1 MIDKPNKIDPYEYIN
16 SSKKL
21 NNFFKKLNSSLKV
34 EYVHDED
41 YLE

>member
-21 NNFFKKLNSSLKV
+21 FKKLNSSLKV

-41 YLE
+41 CLE